1 MISYLKLFFNSIS
14 YLMMVFI
21 SLMLPILQ
29 VQASS
34 KAVTIF
40 EYHQFPPMV
49 VSKDKEVGLSY
60 GFARYLTKK
69 SKGQYEFEI
78 NVTSMQR
85 LQSLLVSD
93 QPAVVLFVNPV
104 WFDDTKMERFLWT
117 DVVLTLKDELVSKK
131 MRPLGLNDESSYAG
145 RVIGGIDGYT
155 YPMLDKLV
163 SENKAHRVNFNND
176 LEGLRRLNESDDLD
190 ALIVNEGP
198 LKFYS
203 DLLGLKQ
210 NLYISKQPSGVY
222 PVRIL
227 LTNDLIDVHAF
238 LKEVLVDIESDK
250 DWLNLK
256 ALYLP

>member
-1 MISYLKLFFNSIS
+1 
-14 YLMMVFI
+14 
-21 SLMLPILQ
+21 MLL
-29 VQASS
+29 SFDS
-34 KAVTIF
+34 
-40 EYHQFPPMV
+40 V
-49 VSKDKEVGLSY
+49 VPLLVALHFLPY
-60 GFARYLTKK
+60 PLLRHW
-69 SKGQYEFEI
+69 
-78 NVTSMQR
+78 
-85 LQSLLVSD
+85 SLLLCVTPPSLH
-93 QPAVVLFVNPV
+93 PSCFRLVGWFNPV

-131 MRPLGLNDESSYAG
+131 TQPLELNDESSYAG

-203 DLLGLKQ
+203 DLLGLKK

-227 LTNDLIDVHAF
+227 LTNDL
-238 LKEVLVDIESDK
+238 
-250 DWLNLK
+250 
-256 ALYLP
+256 